1 MLQPS
6 APPRA
11 TLLSA
16 CSSRGRIDGCGVR
29 GCLETLHGLDALHTL
44 HVLNAVDGGV
54 GGLGAEVV
62 RDVWDVVVGVGER
75 VGIVFIGYVGVRV
88 VGGLVGGE
96 VGWVE

>member
-1 MLQPS
+1 
-6 APPRA
+6 
-11 TLLSA
+11 
-16 CSSRGRIDGCGVR
+16 
-29 GCLETLHGLDALHTL
+29 
-44 HVLNAVDGGV
+44 LNAVDGGV

-62 RDVWDVVVGVGER
+62 RDVWDVVVGVGGR